1 MQRAQFGHLPKG
13 EYLAQLK
20 NSQNHNG
27 KSFTNRSH
35 TPDLTEGASY
45 TSILREFIFKENKRT
60 KPSQVLP
67 SSKTNLQNI
76 DPAQNVLVWFG
87 HSSYFMQ
94 VDGRKMLVDP
104 VLSGNASPLS
114 FTTKSFAG
122 SDVYQPEDFPEIDYL
137 FITHDHW
144 DHLDYKTVKALKP
157 KIKKVIC
164 GLGVKAHFLRWG
176 FSEAQIIEMDWHE
189 NCELE
194 KGFTLDTNSGRHFSG
209 RTFKRNQSLWMS
221 YVLTSPSKKIFIGGD
236 SGYDSH
242 FAEIGQ
248 QFGPFDWVILE
259 CGQYDKNW
267 KYIHMMPEET
277 VQAAIDL
284 QAKILLP
291 VHWAKFALSN
301 HNWDEPIMRLSVA
314 AKQMNI
320 PFKTPMIG
328 EVLSLDSGEQET
340 KDWWQELN

>member
-1 MQRAQFGHLPKG
+1 MQQAPFGQLPKG
-13 EYLAQLK
+13 EYLRQLK

-45 TSILREFIFKENKRT
+45 TSVLKEFIFKENKRT

-67 SSKTNLQNI
+67 SSKTNLHDV

-94 VDGRKMLVDP
+94 VDGRKILVDP

-176 FSEAQIIEMDWHE
+176 FSEAQIIEKDWHE

-301 HNWDEPIMRLSVA
+301 HNWDEPIVRLSVA

-328 EVLSLDSGEQET
+328 ELLSLDTAEQET
-340 KDWWQELN
+340 RDWWQELA